1 MKGEKELSG
10 VPCRKSLIPLI
21 RTPPLLPNHYA
32 KALSSNTMTLEVR
45 FQHKNFGGD
54 SDIQSMVQLSWFH
67 HFSHRYP
74 EPNAQ
79 LSSFLLKMSS
89 SFRCLSSLSV
99 TLHHSTF
106 SLFQDSVISHMDY
119 NRNLLPCF
127 ISFLCLSL
135 WLLSLHLSN
144 PEHYHLNNFPQIPVL
159 TDILQL
165 SIL

>member
-1 MKGEKELSG
+1 MQRPYLQIPWHWRLDFNIRILEGTQIF
-10 VPCRKSLIPLI
+10 SLWYSFLDFTTFLI
-21 RTPPLLPNHYA
+21 
-32 KALSSNTMTLEVR
+32 
-45 FQHKNFGGD
+45 G
-54 SDIQSMVQLSWFH
+54 IQSRMLS
-67 HFSHRYP
+67 YP
-74 EPNAQ
+74 D
-79 LSSFLLKMSS
+79 SFLLKMSS

-119 NRNLLPCF
+119 NRNLLLCF